1 MIDAITTPNAP
12 QPAGHYAQAVAW
24 DRLVFVAGQLPVRPN
39 GEHVTGDIEAQT
51 RQALANVEAILNAS
65 GSGLDRVLKTTV
77 FVTDVALWPA
87 VNTIYAEV
95 FGEHRPARS
104 VVPVKELHYGFL
116 IEIEAIAVRD

>member
-1 MIDAITTPNAP
+1 MIDSISTPDAP

-39 GEHVTGDIEAQT
+39 GEHVTGDIDAQT
-51 RQALANVEAILNAS
+51 RQVLANLSAILEAS
-65 GSGLDRVLKTTV
+65 GSGLASVLKTTV
-77 FVTDVALWPA
+77 YVTDVALWPS
-87 VNTIYAEV
+87 VNNVYAEV

-116 IEIEAIAVRD
+116 IEVEAIAVRH

>member
-1 MIDAITTPNAP
+1 MDAITTPNAP

-87 VNTIYAEV
+87 VNTMYAEV